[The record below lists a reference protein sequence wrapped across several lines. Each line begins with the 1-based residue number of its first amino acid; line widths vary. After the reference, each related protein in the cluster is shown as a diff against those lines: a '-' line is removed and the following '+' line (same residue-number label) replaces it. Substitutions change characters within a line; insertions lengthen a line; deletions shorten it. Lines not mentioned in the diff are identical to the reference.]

1 MRAALHMLLQRFV
14 LQHEEHVYKELKN
27 ANDRQRYEGYGYM
40 LGIAM
45 EAWIAQHFAARGQ
58 THGYA
63 HPVTF
68 ALLQDA
74 PFAVVN
80 SLFLLRTVDDLKR
93 PHDDTNVTVLL
104 LVLLSSVASLMYK
117 LMKLRAF
124 PTVWREHSR
133 LLQEE
138 VRLIKRAEQLK
149 MEAQA
154 TVVPQSEG
162 SDVDSDVDSVSSDD
176 SSRCATK
183 MLSHGRPSH
192 SAQLESAAMRDA
204 VLSTS
209 TDGAGVCSTQAAPSS
224 LSQLPRVEL
233 TTFEICIL
241 PECGR

>member
-1 MRAALHMLLQRFV
+1 M
-14 LQHEEHVYKELKN
+14 
-27 ANDRQRYEGYGYM
+27 
-40 LGIAM
+40 
-45 EAWIAQHFAARGQ
+45 IAQHVPARGQ

-63 HPVTF
+63 HPIRL

-80 SLFLLRTVDDLKR
+80 SLFLLRTVDDSKT
-93 PHDDTNVTVLL
+93 PHDDDTNVTVLL

-117 LMKLRAF
+117 LMKLRTF
-124 PTVWREHSR
+124 PEVWREHSR

-149 MEAQA
+149 TEAQA

-162 SDVDSDVDSVSSDD
+162 SDVDSDVDSVSSDN
-176 SSRCATK
+176 SSRCATT

-192 SAQLESAAMRDA
+192 SAQLESAAMRVA
-204 VLSTS
+204 VLTLSTS
-209 TDGAGVCSTQAAPSS
+209 TDGAGVYSTQAAPSS

>member
-1 MRAALHMLLQRFV
+1 M
-14 LQHEEHVYKELKN
+14 
-27 ANDRQRYEGYGYM
+27 
-40 LGIAM
+40 
-45 EAWIAQHFAARGQ
+45 IAQHVAAPVQ

-80 SLFLLRTVDDLKR
+80 SLFLLRTK
-93 PHDDTNVTVLL
+93 HDDTNVTVLL

-117 LMKLRAF
+117 VMKLRTF
-124 PTVWREHSR
+124 PEVWREHSR

-154 TVVPQSEG
+154 TVAPQSEG
-162 SDVDSDVDSVSSDD
+162 SDVDSDVDSVSSDI
-176 SSRCATK
+176 SSCCATT
-183 MLSHGRPSH
+183 MLSHGRPSN
-192 SAQLESAAMRDA
+192 SAQLESAAMRVA
-204 VLSTS
+204 VLPMSTS
-209 TDGAGVCSTQAAPSS
+209 TDGAGVYSSQAPPSS
-224 LSQLPRVEL
+224 LSQLPSPGVEL
-233 TTFEICIL
+233 TTFEICML